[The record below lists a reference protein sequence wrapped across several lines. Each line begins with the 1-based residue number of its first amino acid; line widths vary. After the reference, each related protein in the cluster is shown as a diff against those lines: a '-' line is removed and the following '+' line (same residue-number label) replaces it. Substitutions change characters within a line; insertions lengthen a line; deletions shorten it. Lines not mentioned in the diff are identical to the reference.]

1 MAPAQ
6 GPFLFGMRDSVAPFA
21 SILPRQQRDQM
32 EMSMRLKTKRKDN
45 GVVELDVTV
54 TAKEVDSIISQTQE
68 GIIRQLELRSDGKT
82 PLEQLAKEQAG
93 IDNLEERIAQ
103 GAVEAM
109 ISLAIDQSGIVPAA
123 YPPARQK
130 APLQQGKLFSFT
142 IEVKPKP
149 AYELSSYEPVE
160 ISLPKLDL
168 SEESLDAKCLE
179 TLRQTKVHEGAQAHP
194 LAEGDSALLKVH
206 ASVEGVELKGLCTG
220 ERGLH
225 YQLGSGMMPQGF
237 DEAIMGMEPG
247 QSKEFAFEAPDFD
260 EKGNP
265 RQISVD
271 CQVTVLEC
279 QQEAQPQMN
288 DEWIAR
294 YMPFYRSVAD
304 LRQMVRQSMEREA
317 RAQQTALGCRAAAAE
332 LAKRFEGHIDDD
344 IYESMQK
351 TVFSRITQQLQE
363 QGKSF
368 EEYAQEVG
376 EQMANMQV
384 MMETRQAL
392 REGFALD
399 AVFRHEGLELTE
411 EDMEFWCREMYP
423 DKEPRQTRLAMERSG
438 QGFMMKEAASRLK
451 ANRWVYEHAHITWE
465 EER

>member
-1 MAPAQ
+1 
-6 GPFLFGMRDSVAPFA
+6 
-21 SILPRQQRDQM
+21 
-32 EMSMRLKTKRKDN
+32 MRLKAKRKGN

-68 GIIRQLELRSDGKT
+68 GIIRQLGLRPDGKT
-82 PLEQLAKEQAG
+82 PLEQLAKEKAG

-103 GAVEAM
+103 GAIEAM
-109 ISLAIDQSGIVPAA
+109 TSMAIDQSGIVPAA
-123 YPPARQK
+123 YPPAKQK
-130 APLQQGKLFSFT
+130 GPLQQGKLFSFA
-142 IEVKPKP
+142 IDVKAKP
-149 AYELSSYEPVE
+149 SYELSSYDPVE
-160 ISLPKLDL
+160 ISLPKPEL
-168 SEESLDAKCLE
+168 SEQDLDAKCLE
-179 TLRQTKVHEGAQAHP
+179 TLMQTKVHEGAEAHP
-194 LAEGDSALLKVH
+194 LADGDSALLKVH
-206 ASVEGVELKGLCTG
+206 ASVDGAELKGLCTG

-237 DEAIMGMEPG
+237 DDAVVGMEPG
-247 QSKEFAFEAPDFD
+247 QSKEFSFEAPDFD
-260 EKGNP
+260 ENGNP
-265 RQISVD
+265 RQITVD
-271 CQVTVLEC
+271 CQVAVLEC
-279 QQEAQPQMN
+279 QREAQPQMT
-288 DEWIAR
+288 DEWIAQ

-317 RAQQTALGCRAAAAE
+317 MAQQTALGCRAAAAE

-351 TVFSRITQQLQE
+351 TVLSRIRQQLKE

-368 EEYAQEVG
+368 EEYAEEVG
-376 EQMANMQV
+376 EQMANMQI

-399 AVFRHEGLELTE
+399 AVFRHEGLELTD

-423 DKEPRQTRLAMERSG
+423 DTDPRQTRLAMERSG

-451 ANRWVYEHAHITWE
+451 ANRWVYEHAQVTWE
-465 EER
+465 DER